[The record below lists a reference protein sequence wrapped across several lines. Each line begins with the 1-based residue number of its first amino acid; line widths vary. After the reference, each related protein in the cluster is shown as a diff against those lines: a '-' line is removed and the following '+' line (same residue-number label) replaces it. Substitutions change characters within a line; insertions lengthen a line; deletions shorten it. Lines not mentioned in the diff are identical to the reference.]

1 MNALYTAMLQNGEL
15 FEPFSDAAGIG
26 ALTKM
31 KLLIDDGSPV
41 VAPAFAAELER
52 FVRNGGRAV
61 LTARSGEYLEDE
73 NAPSYALLRRLG
85 YAGTLTERDP
95 GNAALTFTDRR
106 MFAETRQLTVNNYT
120 PLTVPE
126 GGRAVAALPD
136 GRPGAVLWPFG
147 RGEVLLLAGN
157 PGPNDEIALK
167 ESVSPDGKAHTN
179 TIWQQAEPKLV
190 KEFAPLLRDLTRW
203 SGIAPEYRLSG
214 FVLLRDA
221 ERPERTAALHLQP
234 GGTG

>member
-1 MNALYTAMLQNGEL
+1 M
-15 FEPFSDAAGIG
+15 
-26 ALTKM
+26 
-31 KLLIDDGSPV
+31 
-41 VAPAFAAELER
+41 
-52 FVRNGGRAV
+52 

-73 NAPSYALLRRLG
+73 NAPSHALLRRLG

-95 GNAALTFTDRR
+95 GNTALTFTDRR
-106 MFAETRQLTVNNYT
+106 IFSETRQLTVNNYT

-203 SGIAPEYRLSG
+203 GNVTPEYRLSG
-214 FVLLRDA
+214 SCYSAMRSGPNERLLCIFNPGEQA
-221 ERPERTAALHLQP
+221 ERPVLTLPAAARPATLAGITLISETCLGEYTAEQLRNGVRLPEIPAGRFLAVRLLH
-234 GGTG
+234 